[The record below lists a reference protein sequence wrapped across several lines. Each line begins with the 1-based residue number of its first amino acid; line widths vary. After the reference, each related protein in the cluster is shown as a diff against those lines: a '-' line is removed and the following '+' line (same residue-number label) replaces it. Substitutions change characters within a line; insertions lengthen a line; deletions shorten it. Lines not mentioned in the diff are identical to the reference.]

1 MTSDNVFTHTKPL
14 ENESDDRKGENGIHP
29 LYPTN
34 VGQPN
39 NGVQVPMK
47 STKKPSKTD
56 SKYPDPF
63 ALSPHQPT
71 KVEPPSKYDFDSYDD
86 DVDDIDDE
94 EEEDGGGGDDGK
106 RPISPGLGP
115 GFFNPTL
122 PKPQYT
128 DYDFNGDNFHRP
140 SSSSASSP
148 HQHKPQKPNPYNPY
162 IIQHGDGKHE
172 LINILG
178 GNAQNIPPQINIE
191 HLLHQIQGG
200 HTGGGDVNGQSQP
213 TYGIQQTPDGLNYP
227 FGIGQRP
234 SPYGIPNDGNQKA
247 PVQPQG
253 DIIIII
259 FTKKIAR
266 FSIDCFLDLMLNIF
280 HG

>member
-1 MTSDNVFTHTKPL
+1 MSIHSGHKYVDTPLISHIPSTSDNSFTHHKPL
-14 ENESDDRKGENGIHP
+14 ENDSGDHKEVNGIHP
-29 LYPTN
+29 LYSTN

-39 NGVQVPMK
+39 KGVQVSTK

-56 SKYPDPF
+56 SKYPESF
-63 ALSPHQPT
+63 APPN
-71 KVEPPSKYDFDSYDD
+71 KEEPPSKYDFDNYDD
-86 DVDDIDDE
+86 DDSDDTDN
-94 EEEDGGGGDDGK
+94 EEDDDDDRK
-106 RPISPGLGP
+106 RPNSPGLGP

-128 DYDFNGDNFHRP
+128 DYDFSGDNFHRP
-140 SSSSASSP
+140 SSSP

-200 HTGGGDVNGQSQP
+200 HTGAVDVNGQSQP
-213 TYGIQQTPDGLNYP
+213 AYGIQQTPDGLSYP

-234 SPYGIPNDGNQKA
+234 SPYIPNDENQKA

-253 DIIIII
+253 NVITSII
-259 FTKKIAR
+259 FYTKIAL
-266 FSIDCFLDLMLNIF
+266 I
-280 HG
+280 